1 MLFSDPEDKIAEV
14 NEWAQFNCTARCDYS
29 VGWYMAGHSKV
40 IKRNNTVPGLLIKR
54 LRPSSCI
61 ESNKRTHF
69 IEVLATEAFN
79 KSTFYCA
86 AYERHQESC
95 SCGTGGRCYSRPA
108 LLTGEQ
114 CVFVRFTFYQSNP
127 QTSIYYCLPAV
138 IIIDMTL
145 KYHDYIFYAHRIITY
160 AVRMAPTVSPP
171 SQTTGTPEITPPHSS
186 TSPTLQG
193 TQTHKNQL
201 KVTFI

>member
-1 MLFSDPEDKIAEV
+1 MNGRSSTAQSAVITLLVGTWQVILGLF
-14 NEWAQFNCTARCDYS
+14 
-29 VGWYMAGHSKV
+29 
-40 IKRNNTVPGLLIKR
+40 KRNNTVPGLLIKR

-127 QTSIYYCLPAV
+127 QTTIYYCLPAV

-145 KYHDYIFYAHRIITY
+145 KYRDYIFYPHRIITY
-160 AVRMAPTVSPP
+160 AVRN
-171 SQTTGTPEITPPHSS
+171 GTYCFSSITNNWDTRNNSS
-186 TSPTLQG
+186 SFFYITNFTRYP
-193 TQTHKNQL
+193 NA
-201 KVTFI
+201 